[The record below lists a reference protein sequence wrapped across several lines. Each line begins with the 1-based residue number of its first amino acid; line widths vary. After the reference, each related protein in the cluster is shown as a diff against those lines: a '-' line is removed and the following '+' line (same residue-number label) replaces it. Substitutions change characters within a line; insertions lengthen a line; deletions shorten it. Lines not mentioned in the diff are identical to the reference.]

1 MIGRNWLD
9 YKFIDL
15 YERYDNMAER
25 SDVHITEITVRKTC
39 RLCYSDKI
47 TPVFS
52 LGEQYVNDFVDKGVV
67 GIKAPLEL
75 ILCENCS
82 LLQLKHTAP
91 QEILYA
97 RFYWYHSG
105 YTRTIRDDLKEI
117 TEVSSQMVNLKPE
130 EIVVDIG
137 ANDGTL
143 LSNYQKGV
151 IRVGVEPA
159 NNLVEE
165 LKNNCDHVIHDF
177 WNAEN
182 FNKLNL
188 EKKAKIVTAIG
199 MFYDMEDPNQF
210 VADAAKVMAEDGI
223 FVAQLMCLKNMLD
236 NNDVGNIVHEHLE
249 YYSLEALKYLFEKN
263 GLEIFKIEENAI
275 NGGSYRI
282 FSRHYKNGSIP
293 LEEKFT
299 KQDYMDFYKRIEE
312 NKRLC
317 VDFIKQEVAKGN
329 KVYVYGAST
338 KGNVILQYYGL
349 TPDLIVAAAEKSKDK
364 IGKYTIGT
372 MIPIVDEADVRDKA
386 DYFFLLPYS
395 FLKEFVEK
403 EKDWR
408 DKGGKFIVPL
418 PNFRVV

>member
-1 MIGRNWLD
+1 
-9 YKFIDL
+9 
-15 YERYDNMAER
+15 MAATG
-25 SDVHITEITVRKTC
+25 SKPKMQVPDITVRTTC
-39 RLCYSDKI
+39 RLCHSGKI
-47 TPVFS
+47 VPIFS

-105 YTRTIRDDLKEI
+105 FTRTIRDDLKQI
-117 TEVSSQMVNLKPE
+117 AEVSSQMVNLKPGD
-130 EIVVDIG
+130 VVLDIG

-151 IRVGVEPA
+151 IRVGCEPA

-165 LKNNCDHVIHDF
+165 LKNRCDHIIHDF
-177 WNAEN
+177 WTYDAY
-182 FNKLNL
+182 NKLDL
-188 EKKAKIVTAIG
+188 GKKAKIITAIG

-210 VADAAKVMAEDGI
+210 VGDAAKAMADDGI

-236 NNDVGNIVHEHLE
+236 NNDVGNICHEHLE

-263 GLEIFKIEENAI
+263 GLEIFKVEENAI
-275 NGGSYRI
+275 NGGSYRL
-282 FSRHYKNGSIP
+282 FARHYKNGSIP

-299 KQDYMDFYKRIEE
+299 KKDYMDFYKRIEE
-312 NKRLC
+312 NKKLC
-317 VDFIKQEVAKGN
+317 VDFIKEEVKKGK

-349 TPDLIVAAAEKSKDK
+349 GTDLIIAAAEKSKDK

-372 MIPIVDEADVRDKA
+372 MIPIVDEDTVKDDA

-395 FLKEFVEK
+395 FLKEFMEK
-403 EKDWR
+403 EKGWR
-408 DKGGKFIVPL
+408 DKGGRFIVPL